1 MIQTVSIL
9 INGEWRDFS
18 LGETMA
24 SAGLIK
30 AIEIKEYVILECEN
44 GDIYYTNMP
53 FIAKTFKP

>member
-9 INGEWRDFS
+9 INNEWRDFYI
-18 LGETMA
+18 GETIA
-24 SAGLIK
+24 KAGVIK
-30 AIEIKEYVILECEN
+30 SIEIKNYVCIMCEN